1 MAEVN
6 YGLNLVKCYVIIEI
20 IDRGSVHIQRE
31 YELKEK
37 VTDHYRG
44 GQRRNVGKE
53 ILHRIAEGA
62 YRVVYKAKDTESEQI
77 VALKVIKTIK
87 DDGIDA
93 TTLRG
98 IGILETLKDSSHV
111 VRFIDIEQSETEVT
125 IALKYLEKDL
135 DSYKDNQ
142 PLPHNLIQSFMY
154 QLLEGVVDCHSV
166 GTLHR
171 DLKPKNLLGG
181 AYQRC
186 DNLQHLPI
194 IGT

>member
-1 MAEVN
+1 MLRL
-6 YGLNLVKCYVIIEI
+6 GKCSFQKNFRRYVIW
-20 IDRGSVHIQRE
+20 RTNQQW
-31 YELKEK
+31 
-37 VTDHYRG
+37 G
-44 GQRRNVGKE
+44 GQRRNVGKYE
-53 ILHRIAEGA
+53 ILHRIAKGA
-62 YRVVYKAKDTESEQI
+62 YGVVYKARDTESKQI
-77 VALKVIKTIK
+77 VALKVIKTVK

-93 TTLRG
+93 TTLRE

-111 VRFIDIEQSETEVT
+111 VHLRDVEQSETEVT
-125 IALKYLEKDL
+125 IVLEYLEKDL

-142 PLPHNLIQSFMY
+142 PLPHDLSRSFMY
-154 QLLEGVVDCHSV
+154 QLLEGVANCHSV

-171 DLKPKNLLGG
+171 AGFSVLDLGG